1 MDQFIRVILVAFS
14 IFRKQF
20 VNFSHGFLGLI
31 KLDSAQI
38 NQLASNI
45 KSSQIML
52 SYWELKNFLTYD
64 LIVVGAG
71 FTGLSAGIHFKKE
84 YPKAKVLILERGNF
98 PTGASTKNAGFA
110 CFGSLTEILDDFWSM
125 SPDEVVELVERRY
138 HGLKQIKKHFG
149 EKALRYQHRNGYEIL
164 DQDSLKAV
172 EQIEEINHLLKK
184 VFKKEVFSLVKNPLK
199 FGFSDQVKAVI
210 KNRFEG
216 ELDPAAYLNSLWEKA
231 GSLGIKILTGI
242 SVEEIDQESGSL
254 KAIGSIGQEH
264 LEFRARKIAVCTN
277 AFTKK
282 LWKDC
287 PMEPGR
293 GLILLSKPLGFD
305 LPWKGAFHMDKGY
318 VYFREVDGRLL
329 LGGARNKDIKGENT
343 TEFGVNQ
350 AIRSHLDR
358 LAKEVILP
366 YRELEW
372 DMEWT
377 GIMAF
382 GPKKSPIIQQ
392 IGPTTAVAVR
402 LGGMGVA
409 IGWQVGK
416 ELSEL
421 LSEM

>member
-1 MDQFIRVILVAFS
+1 
-14 IFRKQF
+14 
-20 VNFSHGFLGLI
+20 
-31 KLDSAQI
+31 
-38 NQLASNI
+38 
-45 KSSQIML
+45 ML

-125 SPDEVVELVERRY
+125 SPDEVVELVERRN

-254 KAIGSIGQEH
+254 KAIGSNGQEH

>member
-1 MDQFIRVILVAFS
+1 
-14 IFRKQF
+14 
-20 VNFSHGFLGLI
+20 
-31 KLDSAQI
+31 
-38 NQLASNI
+38 
-45 KSSQIML
+45 ML

-343 TEFGVNQ
+343 TEFGVNL

>member
-1 MDQFIRVILVAFS
+1 
-14 IFRKQF
+14 
-20 VNFSHGFLGLI
+20 
-31 KLDSAQI
+31 
-38 NQLASNI
+38 
-45 KSSQIML
+45 ML
-52 SYWELKNFLTYD
+52 SYWEKKNFLTYD
-64 LIVVGAG
+64 LIVVGSG
-71 FTGLSAGIHFKKE
+71 FTGLSAAIHFKKE
-84 YPKAKVLILERGNF
+84 RPKAKILVLERGNF

-110 CFGSLTEILDDFWSM
+110 CFGSLTEILDDFWTM
-125 SPDEVVELVERRY
+125 SPDEVVELVEKRY
-138 HGLKQIKKHFG
+138 HGLKQIKRQFG

-164 DQDSLKAV
+164 DQESINAV
-172 EQIEEINHLLKK
+172 EKIGETNHLLRKI
-184 VFKKEVFSLVKNPLK
+184 FKKDVFSLVKNPLK

-216 ELDPAAYLNSLWEKA
+216 ELDPAAYLNALWEKA
-231 GSLGIKILTGI
+231 GRMGIKILTGI
-242 SVEEIDQESGSL
+242 SVEEIDQETGRI
-254 KAIGSIGQEH
+254 KAISESDKGEI
-264 LEFRARKIAVCTN
+264 EFKTDKIAVCTN

-293 GLILLSKPLGFD
+293 GLVLISKPLEFD
-305 LPWKGAFHMDKGY
+305 IPWKGAFHMDKGY

-329 LGGARNKDIKGENT
+329 LGGARNMDIKGENT
-343 TEFGVNQ
+343 TEFGVNP

-366 YRELEW
+366 YREVEW
-372 DMEWT
+372 EMEWT

-392 IGPTTAVAVR
+392 IGPKTAAAVR

-416 ELSEL
+416 ELAEL
-421 LSEM
+421 LSDM

>member
-1 MDQFIRVILVAFS
+1 
-14 IFRKQF
+14 
-20 VNFSHGFLGLI
+20 
-31 KLDSAQI
+31 
-38 NQLASNI
+38 
-45 KSSQIML
+45 ML
-52 SYWELKNFLTYD
+52 SYWEQKNFLTYD
-64 LIVVGAG
+64 LIVVGSG
-71 FTGLSAGIHFKKE
+71 FTGLSTAIHFKKE
-84 YPKAKVLILERGNF
+84 YPKAKVLILEKGNF

-125 SPDEVVELVERRY
+125 SPDEIVALVEKRY
-138 HGLKQIKKHFG
+138 QGLKQIKKQFG
-149 EKALRYQHRNGYEIL
+149 DKALRYQHRNGYEIL
-164 DQDSLKAV
+164 DQDSIKAV
-172 EQIEEINHLLKK
+172 EQISDINHLLKK
-184 VFKKEVFSLVKNPLK
+184 VFKKEVFSLVKNPDK
-199 FGFSDQVKAVI
+199 FGFSDQVKAVV

-231 GSLGIKILTGI
+231 GRLGIRILTGI
-242 SVEEIDQESGSL
+242 SVEDIDQESGSI
-254 KAIGSIGQEH
+254 KAVGSKDKHQIKFKTG
-264 LEFRARKIAVCTN
+264 KIAVCTN

-293 GLILLSKPLGFD
+293 GLVLISKPLQFD
-305 LPWKGAFHMDKGY
+305 IPWKGAFHMDKGY

-329 LGGARNKDIKGENT
+329 LGGARNIDFKGENT
-343 TEFGVNQ
+343 TEFGVNP

-366 YRELEW
+366 YREVEW
-372 DMEWT
+372 EMEWT

-392 IGPTTAVAVR
+392 IGPKTAVAVR